1 MKILR
6 ILKKIAEVIITALY
20 RVLAFILPVK
30 SNRVLFVAFHGR
42 GVLDNPK
49 AIYEYMKERQEYEGY
64 ELIFVLNKPVN
75 GVRSVKYLSLPF
87 FVKAATS
94 KYWFFNCKMP
104 AFLYKKKT
112 QVYLQTWH
120 GTPLKRL
127 GHDIVVDNGQ
137 LISRSGLTADKRNK
151 AYDDDVKKYDYMIS
165 PNEFS
170 TNCFQSA
177 FGVSRE
183 KLIETGYPRN
193 DILSNATKEY
203 VDTIKKRLNIAENKK
218 IIFYAPTFR
227 DNAFNVSGYT
237 FKLEVDFE
245 KWKKLLGDDYVV
257 LFKPHYLIITDFKET
272 PETKDFVK
280 FIDPT
285 EDINDLYLVADML
298 VTDYSSVF
306 FDYAILNRPIY
317 FYMYDI
323 KEYENVLRGF
333 YLDINKDLPGKIY
346 VDENSLIDAIR
357 RNEFDQE
364 KMDEFRNR
372 FAYLEDGNATKR
384 VLDIVLEK

>member
-1 MKILR
+1 MK
-6 ILKKIAEVIITALY
+6 
-20 RVLAFILPVK
+20 
-30 SNRVLFVAFHGR
+30 
-42 GVLDNPK
+42 
-49 AIYEYMKERQEYEGY
+49 
-64 ELIFVLNKPVN
+64 
-75 GVRSVKYLSLPF
+75 
-87 FVKAATS
+87 
-94 KYWFFNCKMP
+94 
-104 AFLYKKKT
+104 
-112 QVYLQTWH
+112 
-120 GTPLKRL
+120 
-127 GHDIVVDNGQ
+127 
-137 LISRSGLTADKRNK
+137 
-151 AYDDDVKKYDYMIS
+151 
-165 PNEFS
+165 
-170 TNCFQSA
+170 
-177 FGVSRE
+177 
-183 KLIETGYPRN
+183 
-193 DILSNATKEY
+193 
-203 VDTIKKRLNIAENKK
+203 NKK